1 MYYKL
6 NKEDLAYLKNY
17 DASKFFRPSV
27 AADIVIFSVFDE
39 MNDNYRKLPEKT
51 LKVLLV
57 KRGQCPFKEQYAL
70 PGGFVKE
77 TETAEQAAQREL
89 EEETGVACT
98 FLEQLKTTST
108 VERDPRTRVISV
120 SYMAL
125 LNAAEYKVRAG
136 DDAAEAE
143 WFTVS
148 LKEEADS
155 IWNLI
160 LTRKN
165 TILTAKIIQKQER
178 WSPVLKLHL
187 MENHGMAFDHAEI
200 IAIAVFQ
207 LRKWVRESGIAF
219 RLLPERFTLKQ
230 LQQIYEVILDRSIL
244 TPAFRKKMN
253 EFVEETEE
261 KTKDEGHRPAV
272 LYRER

>member
-143 WFTVS
+143 W
-148 LKEEADS
+148 
-155 IWNLI
+155 
-160 LTRKN
+160 
-165 TILTAKIIQKQER
+165 
-178 WSPVLKLHL
+178 
-187 MENHGMAFDHAEI
+187 
-200 IAIAVFQ
+200 
-207 LRKWVRESGIAF
+207 LR
-219 RLLPERFTLKQ
+219 
-230 LQQIYEVILDRSIL
+230 Y
-244 TPAFRKKMN
+244 
-253 EFVEETEE
+253 
-261 KTKDEGHRPAV
+261 H
-272 LYRER
+272 